1 MITLTLVLD
10 YFTTTIQKQRQ
21 RKYQRLT
28 KDAGERAAEGRRM
41 GDGSYQDV
49 IDPSKMEA
57 AVANAIEQD
66 MDTFSSQEA
75 LDYERAYYKVCNL
88 QICADIHLTTT

>member
-1 MITLTLVLD
+1 MLD

-21 RKYQRLT
+21 RKYQKLT
-28 KDAGERAAEGRRM
+28 KDAGEATQESRRM
-41 GDGSYQDV
+41 SDGSWQNV

-88 QICADIHLTTT
+88 

>member
-1 MITLTLVLD
+1 MLD

-21 RKYQRLT
+21 RKYQKLT
-28 KDAGERAAEGRRM
+28 KDAGEATQESRRTS
-41 GDGSYQDV
+41 DGSWQNV

-88 QICADIHLTTT
+88 